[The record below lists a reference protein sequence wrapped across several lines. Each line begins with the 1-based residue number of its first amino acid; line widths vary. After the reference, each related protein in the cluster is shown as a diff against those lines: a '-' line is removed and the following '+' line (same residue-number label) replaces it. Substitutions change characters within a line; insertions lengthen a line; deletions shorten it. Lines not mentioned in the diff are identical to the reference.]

1 MVLSLRRLG
10 AQHRRGAAPVASPDR
25 TGRRE
30 PGHEKGVQVVK
41 LRDLKPG
48 ARFSVLA
55 TGLRGVLVNLG
66 AGAAVVKFEHR
77 PYDSVTVSLT
87 TEVREER

>member
-1 MVLSLRRLG
+1 MVLSLRRLD

-25 TGRRE
+25 PGRRE

-41 LRDLKPG
+41 ISDLKPG

-55 TGLRGVLVNLG
+55 TGLRGVLV
-66 AGAAVVKFEHR
+66 A
-77 PYDSVTVSLT
+77 SVQGPPWSSSSIGPTIP
-87 TEVREER
+87 

>member
-1 MVLSLRRLG
+1 MKLS
-10 AQHRRGAAPVASPDR
+10 
-25 TGRRE
+25 
-30 PGHEKGVQVVK
+30 
-41 LRDLKPG
+41 DLKPG